1 MYGLQY
7 SHVEQ
12 LLNMEKKM
20 KSYPR
25 VRCRLGTDI
34 VVYVLE
40 VGLIWMILHIVDY
53 RSRVI
58 YFHLL

>member
-12 LLNMEKKM
+12 LLNVEKKM
-20 KSYPR
+20 KSSPR
-25 VRCRLGTDI
+25 VRCRLGTDL

-40 VGLIWMILHIVDY
+40 VG
-53 RSRVI
+53 
-58 YFHLL
+58 